1 MKANERTQ
9 KILEI
14 LSNANGP
21 VYSAYITKSLGISK
35 RTLIKDIQEIN
46 QSKELITSTK
56 KGYVLNHDEEYEIN
70 YLLSTNDND
79 LETQML
85 KYLLSINKAI
95 SINYI
100 SNKFN
105 ISLSQLSKCVNNI
118 NFRLQDYDMSIKRK
132 NNEIYLYG
140 EENKKRL
147 LIGRIMHKE
156 SNDFFMDLDN
166 LDEYFPGFSV
176 SKTAEIINTIL
187 DQNNYRVKEYYS
199 INFLINLLVIISRS
213 SYHKGI
219 RETDYEMPEIYE
231 ETHVARKLVE
241 TIESNYLIVYDDS
254 KKIISEL
261 DVVMHGFIENKE
273 NTTAVSSIHL
283 LADEFIAKIRNIL
296 QNTFDY
302 YHLNINYES
311 FLNVFCMHID
321 ELIKRSNVSINYV
334 PSKLSIKQTDPFVF
348 DVAVYIAQRLNKE
361 FNIKIPD
368 SEINLI
374 AIHIGYAIK
383 QADSYID
390 RPMITIISNNYQNI
404 ADKIIT
410 QIRQIY
416 GQQFEIDKVYENI
429 NDIPLTVAS
438 NSFII
443 STSKPTQ
450 SPFNICYISPFF
462 TLEDQKRISE
472 KLIIYLKIM
481 KNREFSHLL
490 FQYSD
495 YSRFIIKNDKETK
508 KEVIHELSQL
518 AILNGDVN
526 DDFEQHVLTREE
538 LSSTA
543 FYNKFAIPHSDKQ
556 EAKTTKLYIMINKKG
571 IVWDD
576 QTVYIVFLIVL
587 ENKSSAEFRKLYN
600 IIIETL
606 YHDDSL
612 LLNIN
617 KINSISDFIRYL
629 STSN

>member
-79 LETQML
+79 LETQIL
-85 KYLLSINKAI
+85 KDLLSINKAI
-95 SINYI
+95 SINNI
-100 SNKFN
+100 SSKFN
-105 ISLSQLSKCVNNI
+105 ISLSQLSKYLKNI
-118 NFRLQDYDMSIKRK
+118 NFRLQDYNMSIKRK

-219 RETDYEMPEIYE
+219 RGTDYEMPEIYE

-273 NTTAVSSIHL
+273 NTTVVSSIHL
-283 LADEFIAKIRNIL
+283 LDDEFIAKIRNIL

-383 QADSYID
+383 QANSYID

-495 YSRFIIKNDKETK
+495 YSCFIIKNDKETK

-556 EAKTTKLYIMINKKG
+556 EAKATKLYIMINKKG